1 MFKNDK
7 NTFNDIEKHYLHP
20 IITNPIITNPIIT
33 NNNNQNPIIYIL
45 IISTTLLLVLGFIYC
60 IIYFI

>member
-20 IITNPIITNPIIT
+20 IIINPIIT